1 MCGGSEIPAIVVT
14 DIEGGIGEYHYQWQY
29 KNFYT
34 SDFINIE
41 GANSKEYTPKAVSVA
56 TDYRRVTTSGVY
68 TSYSNVVRVNIRPL
82 PKANDIVI
90 SLSDSEV
97 ASYGLTKTAYSVE
110 KLPATALA
118 LRDSI
123 SDVDVVIWQKSYD
136 GDQWEDVDKQE
147 PSADGWYEYQV
158 ADSAEVVYYRTV
170 ASSACGE
177 TRSRAYKVSTVYAP
191 VILDKEM
198 KVINTPLCVGDSDF
212 YYVRIAFFNPYS
224 DIYAYTYKTL
234 GYDGP
239 GVFQNNPYAKGST
252 WEELEK
258 DLLNKTKDRLTDT
271 TKTDNDAYITCPK
284 HSFDVEV
291 SRIVKAT
298 GAKSSKVVHVAVNEM
313 ASYAK
318 FRYVIDGMEEHESG
332 GEYRSVRLNQG
343 SRVEFTPE
351 VESNYG
357 NLSYK
362 WNLIAPLNTEY
373 YKKYAK
379 ILEGLDCID
388 NKLWTDEEKIK
399 TFSDLLEGYCEK
411 CVKLVEDNNRK
422 HLERLKLQREQHRKE
437 YEEAQA
443 KYDKEIAKLEEKLR

>member
-1 MCGGSEIPAIVVT
+1 M
-14 DIEGGIGEYHYQWQY
+14 
-29 KNFYT
+29 
-34 SDFINIE
+34 
-41 GANSKEYTPKAVSVA
+41 
-56 TDYRRVTTSGVY
+56 
-68 TSYSNVVRVNIRPL
+68 
-82 PKANDIVI
+82 
-90 SLSDSEV
+90 
-97 ASYGLTKTAYSVE
+97 
-110 KLPATALA
+110 A

-147 PSADGWYEYQV
+147 PSADGWYEYEV

-198 KVINTPLCVGDSDF
+198 KIINTPLCVGDSDF
-212 YYVRIAFFNPYS
+212 YYVRIVFFNPYS
-224 DIYAYTYKTL
+224 DIYAYTYKTI

-252 WEELEK
+252 WEELGK

-291 SRIVKAT
+291 TRIVKAT

-343 SRVEFTPE
+343 SRVVFTPE

-362 WNLIAPLNTEY
+362 WDLIAPLNTEY
-373 YKKYAK
+373 YKKYGGSVGR
-379 ILEGLDCID
+379 EGLTSEREEPVCYFYNGGGYKVQMTVTDGHCTTTVRDSALYID
-388 NKLWTDEEKIK
+388 MSTVRSYSMPALFEDYVDENVVLIDGYDDKVYVDVFPTHVANHFDIITTSEETEKYEVFDAKGLKIK
-399 TFSDLLEGYCEK
+399 
-411 CVKLVEDNNRK
+411 EDNFVKKVRVDISGLPTGVYFVSAAGK
-422 HLERLKLQREQHRKE
+422 VVKIVKE
-437 YEEAQA
+437 
-443 KYDKEIAKLEEKLR
+443 